1 MSLYLDSAYVAKC
14 YLEEP
19 DARRVRALVE
29 HETELYSSAW
39 SRVEM
44 ACIFH
49 RNVHERR
56 LSKEQALL
64 LQDRFRTH
72 VEEGLWML
80 LPITEA
86 LLGQAETAIRNL
98 APQVFLRAGD
108 AIHLIT
114 ARDAGQTEIWSNDR
128 HLLKA
133 APFFGLRGRTA

>member
-1 MSLYLDSAYVAKC
+1 M
-14 YLEEP
+14 
-19 DARRVRALVE
+19 
-29 HETELYSSAW
+29 
-39 SRVEM
+39 
-44 ACIFH
+44 
-49 RNVHERR
+49 
-56 LSKEQALL
+56 L
-64 LQDRFRTH
+64 LQDRFRGH
-72 VEEGLWML
+72 AAEGLWTL

-114 ARDAGQTEIWSNDR
+114 ARYAGHTEIWSNDR

>member
-1 MSLYLDSAYVAKC
+1 MYLDSAYIAKC

-19 DARRVRALVE
+19 DARRVRTLVE
-29 HETELYSSAW
+29 HETELYSSTW
-39 SRVEM
+39 SLVEM

-49 RNVHERR
+49 RNVREKR
-56 LSKEQALL
+56 LRKEQVLL
-64 LQDRFRTH
+64 LQDRFRAH
-72 VEEGLWML
+72 VNEGLWVL
-80 LPITEA
+80 LPMTEA
-86 LLGQAETAIRNL
+86 LLGEAETAIRNL

-114 ARDAGQTEIWSNDR
+114 ARQAGHAEIWTNDR

>member
-19 DARRVRALVE
+19 AARRVRVLVE
-29 HETELYSSAW
+29 HEPELYSSAW

-44 ACIFH
+44 ASIFH
-49 RNVHERR
+49 RNVRERR

-64 LQDRFRTH
+64 LEDRFRLH

-98 APQVFLRAGD
+98 APRIFLRAGD
-108 AIHLIT
+108 AIHLVT
-114 ARDAGQTEIWSNDR
+114 ARDAGQTEIWTNDR
-128 HLLKA
+128 HLLSA